1 MADDPKWLAILKN
14 GGVAGWNKRRAHSEN
29 LRPNLRGADLRD
41 AGLRGVDL
49 RGADLR
55 CANLGGAD
63 LRCANFGGADL
74 SWANLSRADL
84 SGTDLSGAD
93 LRGANLCGADL
104 RDADLSGADLRGT
117 SGLTQGHIDGA
128 WQDRKTTL
136 PNGFFRRASKSPDS

>member
-1 MADDPKWLAILKN
+1 MADDPRWLAILKN

-41 AGLRGVDL
+41 A
-49 RGADLR
+49 DLR
-55 CANLGGAD
+55 CANL
-63 LRCANFGGADL
+63 GGADL